1 MSVSCHNPKHTVYSV
16 GLDALIMYTIFIDQ
30 VYIFPRCVSLSLH
43 YTGFEMKGDGGGDV
57 CSIAFILIRITL
69 INIVVKRLL

>member
-1 MSVSCHNPKHTVYSV
+1 
-16 GLDALIMYTIFIDQ
+16 MYL
-30 VYIFPRCVSLSLH
+30 YIHFVSLSLH

-57 CSIAFILIRITL
+57 CSIAFILIRITV